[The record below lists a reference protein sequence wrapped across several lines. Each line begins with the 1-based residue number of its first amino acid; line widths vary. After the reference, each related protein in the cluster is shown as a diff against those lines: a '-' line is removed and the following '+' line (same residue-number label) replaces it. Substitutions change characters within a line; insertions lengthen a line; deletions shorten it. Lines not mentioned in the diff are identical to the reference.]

1 MVQQVGCSY
10 WYYQFPYLKCLLVV
24 GESVWTQPGAG
35 HVLAAGQLAL
45 QRVLLMEMHLLQG
58 PLQPSQ
64 SQEYTENE
72 FATQ

>member
-24 GESVWTQPGAG
+24 GESIRSQPGAG

-58 PLQPSQ
+58 ALQSSQ
-64 SQEYTENE
+64 FQEYTGNE
-72 FATQ
+72 MASQ